1 MSTRPSGPRS
11 PEVTVVGAGS
21 WGTTVASIAAR
32 NTRTLLWA
40 RDPLIAEAVNS
51 SHENPRYLAGLTLTP
66 SLRATSDLEEATAAA
81 DVLVMA
87 VPAQKMRGV
96 LERLAPAVRPWIPIV
111 SLSKGL
117 ELGTAKRMTTIIEEV
132 LPGHPVGVLA
142 GPNLAREVVL
152 GYAAAATIAMSHYTS
167 AELLQPLFSSPRFRV
182 YTSEDVVG
190 AEIAGALKNIYAI
203 AVGFGDGLGAGDN
216 TRAMIITR
224 SLHELTRLGVAMGA
238 RQPTLAG
245 LTGLG
250 DLIATC
256 TSPLGRNRFVGVEL
270 GKGRSL
276 EDIIAGMSQV
286 AEGVKTSSAVMDLAS
301 QYGLD
306 LQIAAEVDAVI
317 NHGKPVADTYRGLL
331 RQLPGHEIHGEAW

>member
-1 MSTRPSGPRS
+1 
-11 PEVTVVGAGS
+11 VTVVGAGS

-32 NTRTLLWA
+32 NTPTLLWA
-40 RDPLIAEAVNS
+40 RDPDIAQSVNAS
-51 SHENPRYLAGLTLTP
+51 RENPRYLPGLGLSP
-66 SLRATSDLEEATAAA
+66 ALRATSDLAEATAAA

-87 VPAQKMRGV
+87 VPAQSMRGV
-96 LERLAPAVRPWIPIV
+96 LERLTPQVRPWIPIV

-117 ELGTAKRMTTIIEEV
+117 ELGTAKRMTTVIEEV

-152 GYAAAATIAMSHYTS
+152 GYAAAATIAMSHYSS

-190 AEIAGALKNIYAI
+190 AEIAGAAKNVYAI

-224 SLHELTRLGVAMGA
+224 SLHEITRLGVAMGA

-256 TSPLGRNRFVGVEL
+256 TSPLSRNRFVGLEL

-276 EDIIAGMSQV
+276 EDIVAGMNQV
-286 AEGVKTSSAVMDLAS
+286 AEGIKTASAVMRLAEDH
-301 QYGLD
+301 GIEMP
-306 LQIAAEVDAVI
+306 IAAEVDGVI
-317 NHGKPVADTYRGLL
+317 NRGKPVADTYRGLL
-331 RQLPGHEIHGEAW
+331 QQLPGHEIHGEAW